1 MAGFHQIAE
10 RVLPFIRSVRGLG
23 PVDPNGVAE
32 ADFSRLALD
41 TFAMQ
46 YEANAPYRAFCAR
59 RGATPGQVSDWRAI
73 PAVPTSAF
81 KILDLA
87 CAPPEKVFLTSGTSR
102 GGEERGRH
110 LVPRLELYREAAL
123 ATFAQ
128 AVLGDGLRPR
138 IIALVAP
145 PSLLPSSSLAQMVD
159 WIVHDLAGG
168 EGEYL
173 VDQAGF
179 DTARAAERID
189 AAARA
194 GGPLCLIGLRVL
206 FTSLLD
212 HCRPGER
219 TFSLPADSRIVD
231 TGGPKGGRALSDA
244 GFLSACW
251 RTFGIAG
258 YYCVNEYGMTELCSQ
273 FYDNVL
279 AARFAGSNAARRKV
293 GPPWVRTLAV
303 DPATLEPLPD
313 GAPGILRH
321 IDLANA
327 GSVIAVQT
335 DDLGVTHA
343 DGFELLGR
351 ARGAEARGCALAL
364 ADLLESAPVRG
375 AGASR

>member
-10 RVLPFIRSVRGLG
+10 RVLTFIRSREGLG
-23 PVDPNGVAE
+23 PVDPNGVTDAE
-32 ADFSRLALD
+32 FSRLALD

-46 YEANAPYRAFCAR
+46 YEANAPYRAFCTR
-59 RGATPGQVSDWRAI
+59 RGATPGRVSDWRAI
-73 PAVPTSAF
+73 AAVPASAF
-81 KILDLA
+81 KILDFA
-87 CAPPEKVFLTSGTSR
+87 CASPEKVFLTSGTSR
-102 GGEERGRH
+102 GAEERGRH

-123 ATFAQ
+123 ATFSH

-159 WIVHDLAGG
+159 WIVHDLAAG

-179 DTARAAERID
+179 DAARAAEHID

-206 FTSLLD
+206 FTRLLD
-212 HCRPGER
+212 HCRSGGR
-219 TFSLPADSRIVD
+219 RFSLPADSRIVD

-251 RTFGIAG
+251 QTFGVAG

-351 ARGAEARGCALAL
+351 ARGAEPRGCALAL
-364 ADLLESAPVRG
+364 ADLLESSPVRR
-375 AGASR
+375 AGASQ